1 MSLGSSFLF
10 LLFGVA
16 VFHRVVGAVD
26 TGLLVVGG
34 ESAELWTP
42 ENSFEPKHFHEAQIS
57 VKEFNHAS
65 PDSCNLPPPP
75 SPMFGHTVDLVDDT
89 IVLVHGDASYQLD
102 HEGWTQGPNTTYN
115 RSVPSATGNYNRQ
128 KHPPLKLVNINCI

>member
-1 MSLGSSFLF
+1 MSLRSSFLF

-16 VFHRVVGAVD
+16 GFHRAVGALD

-57 VKEFNHAS
+57 VKEFNHAWS
-65 PDSCNLPPPP
+65 DSCNLPPPP

-102 HEGWTQGPNTTYN
+102 HQGWTQGPNTIYN
-115 RSVPSATGNYNRQ
+115 RSIPRATGNYNRQ
-128 KHPPLKLVNINCI
+128 KHPPLKLVNIN

>member
-1 MSLGSSFLF
+1 MSLRSSFLF

-16 VFHRVVGAVD
+16 GFHRAGVAVD

-65 PDSCNLPPPP
+65 SDSCKLPPPP

-89 IVLVHGDASYQLD
+89 IVLVHGDASYHLD
-102 HEGWTQGPNTTYN
+102 SQGWTQGPNTIYN
-115 RSVPSATGNYNRQ
+115 RSLPRAT
-128 KHPPLKLVNINCI
+128 

>member
-1 MSLGSSFLF
+1 MSLRSSFLF

-16 VFHRVVGAVD
+16 GFHRTVGALD

-65 PDSCNLPPPP
+65 PYSCNLPPPP

-89 IVLVHGDASYQLD
+89 IVLVHGDASYHLD
-102 HEGWTQGPNTTYN
+102 SQGWTQGPNTIYN
-115 RSVPSATGNYNRQ
+115 RSIPRATGNYNRQ
-128 KHPPLKLVNINCI
+128 KHPPLKLVNIN

>member
-1 MSLGSSFLF
+1 MSLRYSFRF

-16 VFHRVVGAVD
+16 GFHRAVGALD

-65 PDSCNLPPPP
+65 PYSCNLPPPP

-89 IVLVHGDASYQLD
+89 IVLVHGDASYHLD
-102 HEGWTQGPNTTYN
+102 SQGWTQGPNTMYN
-115 RSVPSATGNYNRQ
+115 RSVPRATGNYNRQ
-128 KHPPLKLVNINCI
+128 KHPPLKLVNIN

>member
-1 MSLGSSFLF
+1 MSLRPSFLF

-16 VFHRVVGAVD
+16 GFHRALGVPV

-42 ENSFEPKHFHEAQIS
+42 ENSFEPKHFHEAAIS
-57 VKEFNHAS
+57 AKEFNHALS
-65 PDSCNLPPPP
+65 NSCNLPPPP
-75 SPMFGHTVDLVDDT
+75 SPMFGHTVDLVDDK

-102 HEGWTQGPNTTYN
+102 HQGWTQGPNTIYN
-115 RSVPSATGNYNRQ
+115 RSVPRATGNFNRQ
-128 KHPPLKLVNINCI
+128 KHPPL

>member
-1 MSLGSSFLF
+1 MSLRSSFLC
-10 LLFGVA
+10 LLVA
-16 VFHRVVGAVD
+16 YFHRSVGALD

-42 ENSFEPKHFHEAQIS
+42 ESSFEPKHFHEAQIS
-57 VKEFNHAS
+57 VKEFNHAWS
-65 PDSCNLPPPP
+65 DSCNLPPPP

-102 HEGWTQGPNTTYN
+102 SQGWTQGPNTIYN
-115 RSVPSATGNYNRQ
+115 RSVPRATGNYNRQ

>member
-1 MSLGSSFLF
+1 MSLRSSFLF

-16 VFHRVVGAVD
+16 GFHRAVGALD

-65 PDSCNLPPPP
+65 SDSCKLPPPP

-89 IVLVHGDASYQLD
+89 IVLVHGDDSYQLD
-102 HEGWTQGPNTTYN
+102 YQGWTPGANTLYN
-115 RSVPSATGNYNRQ
+115 RSVPRVTGN
-128 KHPPLKLVNINCI
+128 KNIHH

>member
-1 MSLGSSFLF
+1 MSLRDSFLF

-16 VFHRVVGAVD
+16 GFHRAVGALD

-57 VKEFNHAS
+57 VKEFNHAWS
-65 PDSCNLPPPP
+65 DSCNLPPPP

-89 IVLVHGDASYQLD
+89 IVLVHGDASYHLD
-102 HEGWTQGPNTTYN
+102 YQGWSQGPNTIYN
-115 RSVPSATGNYNRQ
+115 RSVPRAIGNYNRQ
-128 KHPPLKLVNINCI
+128 KHPPLKLVNID

>member
-1 MSLGSSFLF
+1 MSLRSSFLF
-10 LLFGVA
+10 LLIGVA
-16 VFHRVVGAVD
+16 GFHRAVVAVD

-65 PDSCNLPPPP
+65 SDSCKLPPPP

-89 IVLVHGDASYQLD
+89 IVLVHGDDSYQLD
-102 HEGWTQGPNTTYN
+102 YQGWTPGANTLYN
-115 RSVPSATGNYNRQ
+115 RSVPRVTGN
-128 KHPPLKLVNINCI
+128 KNIHH

>member
-1 MSLGSSFLF
+1 MSLRSSFLF

-16 VFHRVVGAVD
+16 GFHRAVVAVD

-57 VKEFNHAS
+57 VEKFNHAS
-65 PDSCNLPPPP
+65 SDSCKLPPPP

-89 IVLVHGDASYQLD
+89 IVLVHGDASYHLD
-102 HEGWTQGPNTTYN
+102 YQGWTQGPNTIYN
-115 RSVPSATGNYNRQ
+115 RSVPRAT
-128 KHPPLKLVNINCI
+128 